1 MRKLFK
7 IVFALSFLLTS
18 FMVLQGPSIASETA
32 SGKRSGGLAGSRGDV
47 RRAVMFAMGTTGGCM
62 NRYKGYVAASGHSA
76 YVSTPMYG
84 MEGYHCGT
92 AINAASQKAAE
103 ERALRE
109 CNNAKKRWKPK
120 TGPCEVMMS
129 K

>member
-1 MRKLFK
+1 MHQLYKM
-7 IVFALSFLLTS
+7 ATTLSF
-18 FMVLQGPSIASETA
+18 VLATIAALHLPVTGAEAA
-32 SGKRSGGLAGSRGDV
+32 SSKRSGTLAGSKGDV
-47 RRAVMFAMGTTGGCM
+47 RRAVSFAMGTTGGCKKQYE
-62 NRYKGYVAASGHSA
+62 RYVAASGHSA

-84 MEGYHCGT
+84 MDGYHCGA
-92 AINAASQKAAE
+92 AINSASQKAAE

-109 CNNAKKRWKPK
+109 CNAAKKRWKPK